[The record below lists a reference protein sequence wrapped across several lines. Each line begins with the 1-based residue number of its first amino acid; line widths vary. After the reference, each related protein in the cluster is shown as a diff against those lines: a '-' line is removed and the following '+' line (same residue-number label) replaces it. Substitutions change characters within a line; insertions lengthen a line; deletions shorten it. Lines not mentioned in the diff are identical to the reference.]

1 MEIACIRLNRRIDE
15 HTCCQL
21 IVDTQTREELHVC
34 RTCGHGHSL
43 AELCPFHERFAED
56 MPPVVQFFL
65 PEVQEVQDAAEVQE
79 AKQKKPPA
87 TPKKR
92 GRPKAVKPQPEPPKP
107 VKPRKPFVVQLMQHL
122 VQYYPG
128 FKTHGMNFVHNL
140 ALARFSYAG
149 CPETLKN
156 ALLDR
161 GLRIVRHGKREAL
174 IMDDAA
180 KAVARQ

>member
-21 IVDTQTREELHVC
+21 IVDTQTRDELHVC
-34 RTCGHGHSL
+34 RTCGRGHTL

-56 MPPVVQFFL
+56 MPPVVQFSL
-65 PEVQEVQDAAEVQE
+65 PEVQEAQ
-79 AKQKKPPA
+79 QKKPSA
-87 TPKKR
+87 LPKKR
-92 GRPKAVKPQPEPPKP
+92 GRPKTVKPQPEPPKP
-107 VKPRKPFVVQLMQHL
+107 VQPRKPFVVQLMQHL
-122 VQYYPG
+122 VRHYPG
-128 FKTHGMNFVHNL
+128 FKTHGMNFVHTL